1 VVWSLQL
8 DQRWS
13 RLLGGHA
20 NLQPLAAAV
29 EFNKICST
37 KESFPMTT
45 QPVTK
50 RLEDE
55 KTVTMFFPRKT
66 ALQLD
71 SQPGVAESQGGRI
84 LEFEQGINEVPV
96 SLSTHSYLRDSG
108 ARPYTRNA
116 AEAKAFSDQQASDAK
131 QKADAADAAIKSA
144 DAQVVAAQAQA
155 GAELTALKT
164 SWDNRIAELKAKADK
179 LRGPKPAT
187 PVLTPAQQ
195 KAADDAKI
203 AADEKAAADKAAGK

>member
-1 VVWSLQL
+1 
-8 DQRWS
+8 
-13 RLLGGHA
+13 
-20 NLQPLAAAV
+20 
-29 EFNKICST
+29 
-37 KESFPMTT
+37 MTT

-71 SQPGVAESQGGRI
+71 SQSGVAESQGGRI
-84 LEFEQGINEVPV
+84 LEFNQGINEVPV
-96 SLSTHSYLRDSG
+96 SLSTHPYLRDSG

-116 AEAKAFSDQQASDAK
+116 TEAKAFSDQQASDDK

-179 LRGPKPAT
+179 LRAGAPKPAS

-195 KAADDAKI
+195 KAADDAKAAAAAAQK
-203 AADEKAAADKAAGK
+203 AADEKAAADKTAGR